1 MDLGLHGKR
10 AIVTGARR
18 GLGFAIAQVL
28 AEEGCNLAICAR
40 SDVAGAV
47 SALSTYG
54 TVVSGAVVDIA
65 DADAYRAWLAEAVET
80 LGGCDVFVHNVS
92 ASSGSGEAA
101 WTANLELDVLALVR
115 ALDVVV
121 PAMEA
126 AGSGSIVCMSSI
138 AAQEIFDGPSSYG
151 PMKAAMTAYAAH
163 LAQELAP
170 KAIRVNVV
178 SPGPVLLEGGRWD
191 RQSAF
196 YEAAVSRMPRHRL
209 GEPGEVANAVAFLAS
224 PAASLVA
231 GANLVVDGGYTRRIN
246 F

>member
-1 MDLGLHGKR
+1 MDLGLHAKR

-18 GLGFAIAQVL
+18 GLGFAIAKVL
-28 AEEGCNLAICAR
+28 AEEGCNLAICSR
-40 SDVAGAV
+40 GDVSGAV

-54 TVVSGAVVDIA
+54 TVVSGSTVDVA
-65 DADAYRAWLAEAVET
+65 DATAYLAWLGEAVET

-92 ASSGSGEAA
+92 ASTGTGDAA

-115 ALDVVV
+115 AMDVVV

-126 AGSGSIVCMSSI
+126 AGGGAIVCMSSI
-138 AAQEIFDGPSSYG
+138 AAQELFDGPSSYG
-151 PMKAAMTAYAAH
+151 PMKAAMTAHAAH

-170 KAIRVNVV
+170 KGIRVNVV
-178 SPGPVLLEGGRWD
+178 SPGPVVFEGGRWD
-191 RQSAF
+191 RSSAF
-196 YEAAVSRMPRHRL
+196 YEAAVARMPRHRL

-224 PAASLVA
+224 PAASLVT